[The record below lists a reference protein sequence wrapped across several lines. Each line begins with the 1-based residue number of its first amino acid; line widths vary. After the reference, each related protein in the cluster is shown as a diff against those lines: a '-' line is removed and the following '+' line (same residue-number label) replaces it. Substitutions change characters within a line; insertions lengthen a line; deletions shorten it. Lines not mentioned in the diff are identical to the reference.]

1 MRKGAMMIDQIT
13 VFLENDKGRLAAL
26 CRTLGDVGISMHAL
40 TVADTAHYGV
50 ARIIADTPS
59 KAYEVLNEKGFR
71 ASLTKVFAVEVP
83 DHAGGL
89 ATLLEAFDEADI
101 NVEYAYC
108 FATAEGKAIDVLR
121 IDSHSEAEDV
131 IGSAGFRVMRSDE
144 LYA

>member
-1 MRKGAMMIDQIT
+1 MIDQIT

-26 CRTLGDVGISMHAL
+26 CRTLGDAQISMHAL
-40 TVADTAHYGV
+40 TVADTAQYGV
-50 ARIIADTPS
+50 VRIIADSPA

-71 ASLTKVFAVEVP
+71 ASLTKVFAIEVP

-89 ATLLEAFDEADI
+89 AVLLEAFDAENV

-108 FATAEGKAIDVLR
+108 FAAEGNKAIDVLR
-121 IDSHSEAEDV
+121 IDNHEEADR
-131 IGSAGFRVMRSDE
+131 IIAAAGFHSVAPQE

>member
-1 MRKGAMMIDQIT
+1 MIDQIT

-26 CRTLGDVGISMHAL
+26 CRTLGDAGISMHAL
-40 TVADTAHYGV
+40 TFADTAQYGV
-50 ARIIADTPS
+50 ARVIADSPS

-83 DHAGGL
+83 DRAGSL
-89 ATLLEAFDEADI
+89 ATLMEALDRADI

-108 FATAEGKAIDVLR
+108 FASKDGMATEVLR
-121 IDSHSEAEDV
+121 IDNHDEAEQV
-131 IGSAGFRVMRSDE
+131 IGDAGFRVVKPEE

>member
-1 MRKGAMMIDQIT
+1 MIDQIT

-26 CRTLGDVGISMHAL
+26 CRVLGDAGISMHAL
-40 TVADTAHYGV
+40 TVADTAQYGV
-50 ARIIADTPS
+50 ARIIADTPA

-83 DHAGGL
+83 DNAGGL
-89 ATLLEAFDEADI
+89 AALLDAFDAAGI

-108 FATAEGKAIDVLR
+108 FAVEGGKAIDVLR
-121 IDSHSEAEDV
+121 IDNHDEAV
-131 IGSAGFRVMRSDE
+131 KAIAATGFRTMRPEE